1 MKRTVISLDEGDKE
15 WLDQRARQEGVPM
28 TELVRRAVRLL
39 RARLERGELTFEQL
53 LEQTRD
59 TWPAEDG
66 LDYQRR
72 LRDEW

>member
-1 MKRTVISLDEGDKE
+1 MKRTVISLDKDDKE